1 MFQRRMLMVAS
12 RLQNTQLH
20 APKLFSFNDKEQ
32 QQQQQQQQGSAQ
44 EQQQNNVEEG
54 MPNHN
59 QRGGSGNRNNHGG
72 RRGGGDF
79 DTLAMSLRNITRR
92 KERRQSLLNKLR
104 QNMIYVA
111 FLLYLLTGILFYMY
125 DPGNEVRGIL
135 AYYQAITIGFSVGL
149 GTKDPDFV

>member
-1 MFQRRMLMVAS
+1 MFQRRMLIVAS
-12 RLQNTQLH
+12 RLQNTQLS
-20 APKLFSFNDKEQ
+20 APKLFSFTNKEQ
-32 QQQQQQQQGSAQ
+32 Q

-54 MPNHN
+54 MSNHN
-59 QRGGSGNRNNHGG
+59 QRGVNHDG

-92 KERRQSLLNKLR
+92 KERQRRQSLLNKLR
-104 QNMIYVA
+104 QNIIYIA
-111 FLLYLLTGILFYMY
+111 FLLYLFIGILFYMY

>member
-12 RLQNTQLH
+12 RLQNTQLS
-20 APKLFSFNDKEQ
+20 APKLFSFTNKE
-32 QQQQQQQQGSAQ
+32 QQQQGSAQ
-44 EQQQNNVEEG
+44 EQQQQNNVEEG
-54 MPNHN
+54 MSNHN
-59 QRGGSGNRNNHGG
+59 QRGVNNHG
-72 RRGGGDF
+72 RRGGDNF

-92 KERRQSLLNKLR
+92 KERQRRQSILNKLR
-104 QNMIYVA
+104 QNIIYIA
-111 FLLYLLTGILFYMY
+111 FLLYLLIGILFYMY

>member
-20 APKLFSFNDKEQ
+20 APKLFPFTNKEQ
-32 QQQQQQQQGSAQ
+32 QQHGSAQ

-54 MPNHN
+54 MSNHN
-59 QRGGSGNRNNHGG
+59 QRGNHHG
-72 RRGGGDF
+72 RKGGGDF

-104 QNMIYVA
+104 QNMIYIV

>member
-20 APKLFSFNDKEQ
+20 APKLFSFTNKE
-32 QQQQQQQQGSAQ
+32 QQQQGSAQ
-44 EQQQNNVEEG
+44 EQQQQQQNNVEVRIS
-54 MPNHN
+54 NHN
-59 QRGGSGNRNNHGG
+59 QQRNNHHG
-72 RRGGGDF
+72 RRRNGDNF
-79 DTLAMSLRNITRR
+79 DTLAMSLRNITHR
-92 KERRQSLLNKLR
+92 KERQRRQSILNKLR
-104 QNMIYVA
+104 QNIIYIV

>member
-20 APKLFSFNDKEQ
+20 APKLFSFTNKQ
-32 QQQQQQQQGSAQ
+32 QQQ
-44 EQQQNNVEEG
+44 QQQNNVEEG
-54 MPNHN
+54 MSNHN
-59 QRGGSGNRNNHGG
+59 QRGVNHHG
-72 RRGGGDF
+72 RRGGDF

-92 KERRQSLLNKLR
+92 KERQRRQSLLIKLR
-104 QNMIYVA
+104 QNIIYIV

>member
-1 MFQRRMLMVAS
+1 MFQRRMLIVAS

-20 APKLFSFNDKEQ
+20 APKLFSFTKKE
-32 QQQQQQQQGSAQ
+32 QQQQQQGSAQ

-54 MPNHN
+54 MSNLN
-59 QRGGSGNRNNHGG
+59 QRGGSGNRNNHG

-79 DTLAMSLRNITRR
+79 ETLAMSLRNRTRR
-92 KERRQSLLNKLR
+92 KDRRQSFLHKLR

-111 FLLYLLTGILFYMY
+111 FLLYLLTGILFYRY

-149 GTKDPDFV
+149 GTKNPDFT